1 MMLHGRGPQHPDMK
15 KAQQRLDFFRVL
27 KQKQPVLPL
36 LLHQHHRNHH
46 QVPTTLPG
54 GHLEP
59 PLPDKKH
66 QQNHELAPDNTNTN
80 IFIYSCACIFSEDIL
95 IHLYSSFSLPFIVL
109 CSKTIN
115 SSENQLIDYIRIFCN
130 KVLCKNLKAPSFL
143 YIC

>member
-54 GHLEP
+54 GHLEL

-66 QQNHELAPDNTNTN
+66 QQNHELAPDNTN

-95 IHLYSSFSLPFIVL
+95 IHLYSLL
-109 CSKTIN
+109 
-115 SSENQLIDYIRIFCN
+115 NQLIDYIRIFCN